1 MTARTFWFVWHDTS
15 AVIDDTKGSGIKAQA
30 FCERIRK
37 TKKQKTGRN
46 LICISSIVQYN
57 AFKRD
62 IGTTFDNL
70 LDYFHSCRWHRF
82 LIESAVSGLPSV
94 VIAILR
100 QEYPR
105 ET

>member
-1 MTARTFWFVWHDTS
+1 MMNEFDKKTAIHEEVKALCDEYYIS
-15 AVIDDTKGSGIKAQA
+15 A
-30 FCERIRK
+30 
-37 TKKQKTGRN
+37 KQKTGRN